1 MQEGR
6 QEGLQEG
13 RQKGQQEG
21 RQEGLQQGLHEG
33 LQQGRQH
40 EAAVLSL
47 RLLARRVGPLDAA
60 TTARIEAL
68 ALNQLEDLSLSLL
81 DFDTAADLKHW
92 LEHQEA

>member
-1 MQEGR
+1 M
-6 QEGLQEG
+6 
-13 RQKGQQEG
+13 QEG